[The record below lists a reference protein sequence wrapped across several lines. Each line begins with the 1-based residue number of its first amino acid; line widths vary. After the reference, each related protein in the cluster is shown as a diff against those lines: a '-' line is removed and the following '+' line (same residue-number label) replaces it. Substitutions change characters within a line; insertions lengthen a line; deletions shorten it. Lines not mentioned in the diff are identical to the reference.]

1 MTGLTQDDFDWI
13 RRMLAG
19 RTPTEI
25 ERMKAVVQQY
35 CDDLDR
41 SRGADHLNPALPES
55 AADAL
60 LDVVDGLSETRA
72 IVYALDMALS
82 DLPDDEANALRSI
95 SELITQRIVTIRDTA
110 EALRTG
116 GREPVC
122 AS

>member
-1 MTGLTQDDFDWI
+1 MSGLTQEDFDWI

-41 SRGADHLNPALPES
+41 SRDADHLNPALPES
-55 AADAL
+55 AADDL

-72 IVYALDMALS
+72 MVYALDMALS
-82 DLPDDEANALRSI
+82 DLPADEENALRSM
-95 SELITQRIVTIRDTA
+95 SDLIMQRIAKIRDAA

-116 GREPVC
+116 GREPAC
-122 AS
+122 A

>member
-1 MTGLTQDDFDWI
+1 MTGLTQEDFDWI

-41 SRGADHLNPALPES
+41 SRDADHLNPELPES
-55 AADAL
+55 AADDL

-72 IVYALDMALS
+72 FVYALDMALS
-82 DLPDDEANALRSI
+82 DLPADEENALRSM
-95 SELITQRIVTIRDTA
+95 SDLIMQRIVKIRAAA

-116 GREPVC
+116 GREPAC
-122 AS
+122 A